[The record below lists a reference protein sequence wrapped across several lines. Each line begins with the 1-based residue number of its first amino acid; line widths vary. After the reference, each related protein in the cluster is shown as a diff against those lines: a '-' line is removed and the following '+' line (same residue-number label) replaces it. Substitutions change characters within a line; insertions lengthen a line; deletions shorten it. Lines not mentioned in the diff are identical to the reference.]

1 MNWQN
6 ELYEQI
12 KDKPQTGF
20 FAQLEK
26 EINQVGESPKNKQ

>member
-6 ELYEQI
+6 KLYEQI

-20 FAQLEK
+20 FAQLER
-26 EINQVGESPKNKQ
+26 EISDKHIDTNKSY